1 MSEGMASIWTFTSY
15 AEKKNGSETGAG
27 TSRKPVEVV
36 RSPSLPEI
44 CVEGAVCRL
53 EGTFVYAL

>member
-1 MSEGMASIWTFTSY
+1 MASIWTFTSY